1 MSFDSILD
9 IVRQIVDIT
18 IVWTL
23 FYIILKNIKSNVKLS
38 LLFKGILLI
47 IFLKLIADWW
57 HLVTV
62 GLLLEYV
69 IMWGPLALIIIFQEL
84 NF

>member
-47 IFLKLIADWW
+47 VILKLIADWW
-57 HLVTV
+57 NLVTV

-69 IMWGPLALIIIFQEL
+69 ICGDHLH
-84 NF
+84 